1 MKKTIG
7 KYQIQLNGDL
17 IRVSIASTGECI
29 KAFEVRPNDAV
40 DKFNEI
46 CRKAKAAQE

>member
-7 KYQIQLNGDL
+7 KYTIQLNGDL

-29 KAFEVRPNDAV
+29 KAFDVRPNEAM
-40 DKFNEI
+40 DKFNQI
-46 CRKAKAAQE
+46 CSKAKSAQR